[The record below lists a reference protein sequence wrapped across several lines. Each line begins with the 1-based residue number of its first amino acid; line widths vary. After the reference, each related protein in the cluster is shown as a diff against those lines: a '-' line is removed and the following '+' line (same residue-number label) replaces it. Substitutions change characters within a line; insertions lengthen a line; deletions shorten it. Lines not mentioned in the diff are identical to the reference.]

1 MSLKQMKI
9 QTGFALSAEEY
20 AIAVDAGVKRGMQQL
35 VQSTERYCVLVT
47 NLWLTTLSKL
57 EW

>member
-1 MSLKQMKI
+1 MSVDLIFELAHDVGMERMSLKQMKI

-35 VQSTERYCVLVT
+35 VQSTER
-47 NLWLTTLSKL
+47 
-57 EW
+57 

>member
-1 MSLKQMKI
+1 MSVDLIFELALDVGMERMSLKQMKI

-35 VQSTERYCVLVT
+35 VQSTER
-47 NLWLTTLSKL
+47 
-57 EW
+57 